1 MPTRPYAYV
10 RTYIQVS
17 KTLVDDGDKHSMEF
31 VFAEERKRANDRII
45 QATKTHE
52 NTIKMAVLSMMNL
65 GGGVK

>member
-1 MPTRPYAYV
+1 
-10 RTYIQVS
+10 
-17 KTLVDDGDKHSMEF
+17 MEF

-52 NTIKMAVLSMMNL
+52 NAIKMAVLNMMNL

>member
-1 MPTRPYAYV
+1 MIFADPVKNLWKEARE
-10 RTYIQVS
+10 
-17 KTLVDDGDKHSMEF
+17 GDKHSMEF

-52 NTIKMAVLSMMNL
+52 NTIKMAVLNMMNL